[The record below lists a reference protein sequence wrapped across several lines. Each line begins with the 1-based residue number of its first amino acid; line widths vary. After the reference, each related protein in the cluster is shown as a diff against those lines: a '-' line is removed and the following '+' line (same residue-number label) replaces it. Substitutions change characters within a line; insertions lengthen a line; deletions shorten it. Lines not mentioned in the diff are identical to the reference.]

1 MWLFSWP
8 RWAGIYYR
16 WRCPRGRKIAAIFAF
31 RSFPQSKWSFVD
43 LFEFPLANIA
53 KATYKN
59 IRKLCSGVFSRKQ
72 TLQFAPDT
80 TASCDVSI
88 QLLFSGGSIS
98 LCAHT
103 CETRPLYSLQ
113 PMSAGEMNADC
124 FKSLSYEVQKYEFYN
139 KVQFYVHNTKQL
151 PPIEAIKELMNS
163 FNYYVNLQL
172 MKFVL
177 SCFEFT

>member
-1 MWLFSWP
+1 MAHKASISCVIVFLAAVSWNLLPLDVLEVERLQPFSLFAVFHKVSEVLL
-8 RWAGIYYR
+8 I
-16 WRCPRGRKIAAIFAF
+16 
-31 RSFPQSKWSFVD
+31 
-43 LFEFPLANIA
+43 
-53 KATYKN
+53 
-59 IRKLCSGVFSRKQ
+59 IRKLCGGVFSRKQ

-80 TASCDVSI
+80 AASCDVSI
-88 QLLFSGGSIS
+88 QLLFSGDSTS

-103 CETRPLYSLQ
+103 CETRPLYFLQ

-151 PPIEAIKELMNS
+151 LPIEAIKELMNS
-163 FNYYVNLQL
+163 SNSYVNLQL

-177 SCFEFT
+177 SCFDLRSKLLSV